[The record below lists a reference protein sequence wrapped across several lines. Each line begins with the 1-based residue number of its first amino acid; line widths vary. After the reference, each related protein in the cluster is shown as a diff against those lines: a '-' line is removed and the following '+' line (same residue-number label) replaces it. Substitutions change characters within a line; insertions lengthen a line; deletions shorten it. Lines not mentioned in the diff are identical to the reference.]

1 MNLKVQH
8 RRADLLQHGSR
19 PGRAGHLLVLLRPGA
34 VVLRREEARLSGFA
48 AAQPQLVEKGQN
60 FDFYLFVFT
69 AGNSKNVLEKT
80 YDPKRDGSSR

>member
-34 VVLRREEARLSGFA
+34 VVLRREEARLPGFA

-60 FDFYLFVFT
+60 FDYHLFFYGREFKKRLRK
-69 AGNSKNVLEKT
+69 NLRSK
-80 YDPKRDGSSR
+80 KRWK